1 MNKDRKYVYLFQEG
15 SKEMVDLL
23 GGKGAGLAEMT
34 RIGLNVPPGFTITTE
49 ACREYLK
56 AEDFPAGMMDQV
68 WTALK
73 QVEKQSGRRFG
84 DPENPL
90 LVSVRS
96 GAPVSMPGMMDTV
109 LNVGLNS
116 ETLKGL
122 EKRSGNRRFALDSYR
137 RLMQMFGSIVL
148 GIDSREFSDAL
159 EKIKEQRGRKF
170 DTDLDSADISDLIK
184 IYGGIYEAH
193 GKVFPQDV
201 REQMEQAIEAVFR
214 SWNSPRA
221 KVYRKENGIGEWMGT
236 AVSIVSMVFGNTGPR
251 SATGVA
257 FTRNP
262 NSGEKVLFA
271 EYLVNAQGEDVVS
284 GIRTPRHISD
294 MSRELPSA
302 YRALLDSAEKL
313 EKHYGDMQD
322 IEFTVEDD
330 VFYLLQT
337 RSGKRTAKAALKIA
351 RDMVSEGILTERDAV
366 MRITPRM
373 LDSLM
378 HPQVKR
384 MGKETVLGNGLPA
397 SPGAATGQAVFSSER
412 AIELSKEKKPLILV
426 RPETTADDV
435 RGMVV
440 SKGFLTQK
448 GGMTSHAAV
457 VARAMGKPAVVGA
470 ESIKVNVVERKMVS
484 GDITVKEG
492 DIITVDGTSGEFYL
506 GTVETEAPGSNTDM
520 DIVLSWADRFR
531 KIGVRANANTPEEAI
546 EARKLGAEGIG
557 LARTERMFL
566 GSDRLPIMREM
577 IMSSST
583 EERISHLDRLLPM
596 QIHDFTEFFRTME
609 GFPVIIR
616 LLDPPLHEFLPDK
629 EEVIKEM
636 YDLRNAAKSGKATNE
651 DRKKLQDTERIYTAI
666 KNLEEFNPM
675 LGFRGCR
682 LGISYPEIY
691 EMQVRAIIR
700 AAMQV
705 QSEGKKIFP
714 EIMIPLVGHRSEIRV
729 LRERLE
735 KVVKSEDPDESVEYK
750 FGTMIEIPRACIT
763 ADEIARYADF
773 FSFGTNDLT
782 QMTFGY
788 SRDDAEGKFLAR
800 YIEEGILENDPF
812 STIDQSGVGELMKI
826 AVRKG
831 RETNPELEVGICGEH
846 GGDPDTVAF
855 CSRIGLDYV
864 SASPFRIPI
873 ARLAAAR
880 AAISDE
886 EPAPKAGKARIPA

>member
-56 AEDFPAGMMDQV
+56 MGEFPPGMMDQV

-73 QVEKQSGRRFG
+73 HVEKQSGRRFG

-116 ETLKGL
+116 KTLNGL

-148 GIDSREFSDAL
+148 GIDSSKFSDAMENL
-159 EKIKEQRGRKF
+159 KEQRGKKY
-170 DTDLDSADISDLIK
+170 DTDLDSTDISDLIN
-184 IYGGIYEAH
+184 IYGGIYKVH
-193 GKVFPQDV
+193 GKSFPQDV
-201 REQMEQAIEAVFR
+201 GDQMAQAIEAVFR

-221 KVYRKENGIGEWMGT
+221 QVYRKENGIGEWMGT

-257 FTRNP
+257 FTRDP
-262 NSGEKVLFA
+262 NSGEKTLFA

-351 RDMVSEGILTERDAV
+351 TDMVSEGVLTEKDAV
-366 MRITPRM
+366 MRITPKM

-378 HPQVKR
+378 HPQVKKT
-384 MGKETVLGNGLPA
+384 GKEKLLGTGLPA

-470 ESIKVNVVERKMVS
+470 ESLKVNVAERKMVS
-484 GDITVKEG
+484 GNITVREG

-506 GTVETEAPGSNTDM
+506 GGVETEPPGSNRDM
-520 DIVLSWADRFR
+520 DTILSWADRFR
-531 KIGVRANANTPEEAI
+531 KIGVRANANTPEEAT

-566 GSDRLPIMREM
+566 GNDRLPIMREM

-629 EEVIKEM
+629 EEVLKEM
-636 YDLRNAAKSGKATNE
+636 YELRNHIENENGGDE
-651 DRKKLQDTERIYTAI
+651 DRKKLTGVEKIYAAI

-705 QSEGKKIFP
+705 QSEGKSIFP

-735 KVVKSEDPDESVEYK
+735 KVVKSEDSEGSVRYK

-763 ADEIARYADF
+763 ADEIAHYADF

-831 RETNPELEVGICGEH
+831 RETNPELEIGICGEH

-880 AAISDE
+880 AAIGDGESTRT
-886 EPAPKAGKARIPA
+886 AGKARIPA